1 MNIIIP
7 MAGRGTRLRPHTL
20 ITPKPLIKIAG
31 RPIIEWLVKDIIA
44 LCPEKVNKIG
54 FVIGDFGKEVEN
66 ALLEIARSCGAEGS
80 IFYQEKALGTAHAIL
95 CAAELLEG
103 KTVVAFADTLFKT
116 DYKIDTQKDG
126 VIFVQKVEDPK
137 AFGVVKMDTSG
148 RITDFVEKPQTFVSD
163 LAIIGVYYFKD
174 GSLLRDEMQYLIDH
188 NITEKG
194 EYQLTNAM
202 ENMKNKGAAFYPGEM
217 QEWLDC
223 GNKDATVYTNQRV
236 LEFNRSATQ
245 PRTHLNNVNSVIIEP
260 CYIGE
265 NVTLENAVIGPYVS
279 LGDHVKVVQSVIRNS
294 IVQERSLIKNKLI
307 ADSMIGSHV
316 ALKGNAENLSIGD
329 YTTQH
334 NK

>member
-20 ITPKPLIKIAG
+20 ITPKPLIPVAG
-31 RPIIEWLVKDIIA
+31 KPIVEWLVQDIIA
-44 LCPEKVNKIG
+44 LCPEKVDQIG
-54 FVIGDFGKEVEN
+54 FVIGDFGKEVER
-66 ALLEIARSCGAEGS
+66 ALLQIASNCGATGK
-80 IFYQEKALGTAHAIL
+80 IYYQDKALGTAHAIL
-95 CAAELLEG
+95 CAEELLTG

-116 DYKIDTQKDG
+116 DYTIDTEKDG
-126 VIFVQKVEDPK
+126 VIFVQKVSDPR
-137 AFGVVKMDTSG
+137 AFGVVKISG
-148 RITDFVEKPQTFVSD
+148 DGHITEFVEKPQQFVSD

-174 GSLLRDEMQYLIDH
+174 GPFLRSELQYLIDH

-202 ENMKNKGAAFYPGEM
+202 EHMKNKGSKFFPGEM

-236 LEFNRSATQ
+236 LEFHKDVKQ
-245 PRTHLNNVNSVIIEP
+245 PRKGLNNVNSVIIEP

-265 NVTLENAVIGPYVS
+265 SVTLENAVVGPHVS
-279 LGDHVKVVQSVIRNS
+279 LGDHVKVVGSVVRNS
-294 IVQERSLIKNKLI
+294 IVQERSQIKHKLV

-316 ALKGNAENLSIGD
+316 MLKGHAENLSIGD
-329 YTTQH
+329 YTTQA
-334 NK
+334 